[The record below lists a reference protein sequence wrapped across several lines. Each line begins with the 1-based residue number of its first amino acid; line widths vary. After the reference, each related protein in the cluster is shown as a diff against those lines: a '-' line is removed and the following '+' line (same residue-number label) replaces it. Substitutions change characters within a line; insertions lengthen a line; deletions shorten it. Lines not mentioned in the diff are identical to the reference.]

1 VTTRRLRDVGEHR
14 WIAGVLRRLAARSS
28 RVLLGPGDDAAVLRA
43 SRRPLVLTV
52 DTLVEGVHFRAGWAS
67 ARDLGRQAFRVNL
80 SDLAAMGATPV
91 AALLALEAPGDT
103 PVATV
108 DGVAAGVATDA
119 RRLGAALVG
128 GNLTSGR
135 TLAIT
140 VTLVGDAGPRVVRRS
155 GARPGDRVFVT
166 GRLGAHAAAV
176 RALLAGRRERW
187 PLPPVRVDAG
197 GRLAGVASAM
207 IDVSD
212 GLLQDLGHVCRAS
225 GVAAVVDAASIPV
238 AATCRRVFG
247 ADAVAHA
254 ATGGEDY
261 ELLVA
266 VPPRRL
272 RALDELRARLGCG
285 LTEIGRIVPSSSAA
299 GRPAVQ
305 VPGAAWARRAGG
317 FDHFR

>member
-14 WIAGVLRRLAARSS
+14 WIAGLVRRLHDDMAASG
-28 RVLLGPGDDAAVLRA
+28 RVLVGPGDDAAVLRA

-67 ARDLGRQAFRVNL
+67 PRTIGRQAFRVNA

-108 DGVAAGVATDA
+108 DGLAAGVAADA
-119 RRLGAALVG
+119 RALGAALVG
-128 GNLTSGR
+128 GNVTAGR
-135 TLAIT
+135 ALAVT
-140 VTLVGDAGPRVVRRS
+140 VTLVGDAGPRLARRA
-155 GARPGDRVFVT
+155 GARPGDRLFVT
-166 GRLGAHAAAV
+166 GSFGARAAAV
-176 RALLAGRRERW
+176 RSLLAGRRVRW
-187 PLPPVRVDAG
+187 PLAPVRVEAG
-197 GRLAGVASAM
+197 RRLAAIASAM

-225 GVAAVVDAASIPV
+225 GVAAVVDAARVPV
-238 AATCRRVFG
+238 AAGCRRVYG
-247 ADAVAHA
+247 AAAVAHA
-254 ATGGEDY
+254 LTGGEDY

-272 RALDELRARLGCG
+272 RALAALRARLGCP
-285 LTEIGRIVPSSSAA
+285 LTEIGRMVA
-299 GRPAVQ
+299 GRPAVH
-305 VPGAAWARRAGG
+305 VPGAAWARGAGG

>member
-14 WIAGVLRRLAARSS
+14 WIAGLVRRLDTAP
-28 RVLLGPGDDAAVLRA
+28 RVLIGPGDDAAVLRP

-52 DTLVEGVHFRAGWAS
+52 DTLVDGVHFRAGWTS
-67 ARDLGRQAFRVNL
+67 ARDVGRQAFRVNA

-108 DGVAAGVATDA
+108 DGVAAGVAAEA
-119 RRLGAALVG
+119 RALGAALVG

-135 TLAIT
+135 TLAVT
-140 VTLVGDAGPRVVRRS
+140 VTLVGDAGPRVVRRA
-155 GARPGDRVFVT
+155 GAKPGDRLFVT

-176 RALLAGRRERW
+176 RALLSGRRVRW
-187 PLPPVRVDAG
+187 PLAPVRVDAG
-197 GRLAGVASAM
+197 RRLASVASAM

-225 GVAAVVDAASIPV
+225 GVAAVVDAARIPV
-238 AATCRRVFG
+238 AAGCRRVFG
-247 ADAVAHA
+247 PDAALHA

-261 ELLVA
+261 ELCVA
-266 VPPRRL
+266 VPARRL
-272 RALDELRARLGCG
+272 RALAALTARLGCS
-285 LTEIGRIVPSSSAA
+285 LTEIGRIVA
-299 GRPAVQ
+299 GRPAVH
-305 VPGAAWARRAGG
+305 VPGEAWGRRAGG